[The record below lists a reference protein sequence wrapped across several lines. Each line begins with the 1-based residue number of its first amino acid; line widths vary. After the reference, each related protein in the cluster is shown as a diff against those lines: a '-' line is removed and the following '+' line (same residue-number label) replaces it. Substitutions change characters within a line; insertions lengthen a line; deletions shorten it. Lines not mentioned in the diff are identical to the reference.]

1 MFLMRI
7 GTLGQIW
14 DRSSGNIKAP
24 KLYWTARIFFEPS
37 ETGAKNFA
45 YDFIDSVQ
53 WHNPHSSVLRGGVL
67 RWWSAFHLHKQ
78 HSLWAHPDI
87 WLSETT
93 STQRLSDVSGQKT
106 CCFSHLL
113 TKNVSPLCSSM
124 SMRPRRK
131 LVVMK
136 LVHTS
141 HSVARAK
148 IGRQAGSKTTVGQNL
163 ANQWILWI

>member
-37 ETGAKNFA
+37 ETSAKNFVYA
-45 YDFIDSVQ
+45 FIDSVQ
-53 WHNPHSSVLRGGVL
+53 WHNLHSSVLRGGVL

-93 STQRLSDVSGQKT
+93 STQRRIWAKKHVASHI
-106 CCFSHLL
+106 FSPKL
-113 TKNVSPLCSSM
+113 SPLCSSM

-141 HSVARAK
+141 HSVARAE